1 MKALILNGSPRID
14 GAVASIL
21 KEISNDLKTKF
32 EVDWVD
38 IYKLNI
44 KPCIGC
50 RGCRKNDTECVQ
62 KEDDAQIIGRK
73 IMNTDALIIG
83 TPTHFS
89 NMSSPLK
96 ALLDR
101 NGTTLFTETSGIPV
115 AKQKGKPV
123 IIVTACMSPFFLS
136 FLFGMTRGVIKN
148 IKVYLKLG
156 GYNIIGTLIKSGT
169 AKNVEM
175 QPLLVKKLK
184 RLNKKLTRSV

>member
-1 MKALILNGSPRID
+1 MKALILNGSPRTD

-73 IMNTDALIIG
+73 IINADALIVG

-101 NGTTLFTETSGIPV
+101 NGTTLFTETSGMPV

-123 IIVTACMSPFFLS
+123 IIVTACMSPSFLN
-136 FLFGMTRGVIKN
+136 FLFGMTRGVFKN

-156 GYNIIGTLIKSGT
+156 GFNIIGTLIKSGT

-175 QPLLVKKLK
+175 PSQLIKKLK
-184 RLNKKLTRSV
+184 RLNKKLTLSV